1 MQWTVKKTIAM
12 ARRWCA
18 LSARSVLCIVA
29 IATLAT
35 FWLPVTH
42 AEETE
47 TLLRWQNGDTL
58 PGQLQESNSATLRWA
73 SPYFLDDLML
83 DMNVLDSVVFRKT
96 PNPATETFRVS
107 TVSGDVWIADLIAAD
122 DNTFLFSS
130 KRHGQFRV
138 KRSAVFKLER
148 QGHLNYL
155 FDGSQLTNWRS
166 AKSAKNIDDPT
177 LLIFHESS
185 YYDWHQDDE
194 GRPQTNRKNAHL
206 FQPLKW
212 PKYFEIDLAL
222 EFTEHPPSFVFA
234 LGKNL
239 DQALALTEVWS
250 NKSKISHLVA
260 IQGKLFKTVLTI
272 QPEQHSLYLRL
283 TYDESI
289 GMLRVFDGAGN
300 LLLDLDGVKPTVR
313 ESGLYIRNKGD
324 QGLKVR
330 ELKVYD
336 YPVPMPTA
344 QQIDLS
350 KPRVCMTDGQIFQ
363 GELFVQQGSTYV
375 LDIDGTRHTID
386 GQQVSRVI
394 QPRPPSTASDRRAGL
409 PSSHIKYHDKTVLH
423 GKITHMNADSVVLQT
438 DFADDPVT
446 CSLAGAIQLHF
457 NTTSETNQTV
467 ENKDR
472 LFHAYGS
479 LRGRVLFPEN
489 RGTSLVQWKSL
500 GATKPV
506 RLANDTAAHI
516 TRFLQST
523 SPLQHFDTT
532 QFPHA
537 LHLQTGETFPCHITA
552 YDGKSISFQS
562 PFVSAQHLD
571 PANMKALEFSDRT
584 HATSIE
590 NLDKTQPAINNF
602 ESFRVTARGNGV
614 VKMQL
619 ELVGKKKDGAKFII
633 DATDKVKLIDGNPV
647 VIINEINAEAQPQAW
662 MEIVPKDRKG
672 LMALPADEWFGVI
685 ATPPDLDTDKPDPQ
699 LERALT
705 VPRFNSNN
713 PPNHILVANTDDI
726 MRGQFLGFNGQTL
739 QFDSKLRRFSVPIA
753 RVARVVDVSSRK
765 APPHENSGSLTP
777 NASPQPLATQAE
789 IRVTLIDG
797 STLIFQPLE
806 IKDGKLTGRS
816 SVYGEV
822 SLPTS
827 SIKYLHFGEKVKAF
841 KAAFE
846 KWVVHPAKTP

>member
-1 MQWTVKKTIAM
+1 MQWNIKKTIDI
-12 ARRWCA
+12 ARRWNA
-18 LSARSVLCIVA
+18 LSEWSVLCIVA

-42 AEETE
+42 AEEAD

-58 PGQLQESNSATLRWA
+58 PGRLQESNSATLRWA
-73 SPYFLDDLML
+73 SPHFLDDLMV
-83 DMNVLDSVVFRKT
+83 DVNVLDSVIFRKT

-107 TVSGDVWIADLIAAD
+107 TISGDVWVADLIGAD

-130 KRHGQFRV
+130 QRHGQFRV
-138 KRSAVFKLER
+138 KRSAVWKFER
-148 QGHLNYL
+148 RDDSNQI
-155 FDGSQLTNWRS
+155 FDGSQL
-166 AKSAKNIDDPT
+166 
-177 LLIFHESS
+177 
-185 YYDWHQDDE
+185 
-194 GRPQTNRKNAHL
+194 
-206 FQPLKW
+206 
-212 PKYFEIDLAL
+212 
-222 EFTEHPPSFVFA
+222 
-234 LGKNL
+234 
-239 DQALALTEVWS
+239 
-250 NKSKISHLVA
+250 
-260 IQGKLFKTVLTI
+260 
-272 QPEQHSLYLRL
+272 
-283 TYDESI
+283 
-289 GMLRVFDGAGN
+289 
-300 LLLDLDGVKPTVR
+300 
-313 ESGLYIRNKGD
+313 
-324 QGLKVR
+324 
-330 ELKVYD
+330 
-336 YPVPMPTA
+336 
-344 QQIDLS
+344 QQVDLS
-350 KPRVCMTDGQIFQ
+350 KPHVHTTDGQIFQ
-363 GELFVQQGSTYV
+363 GELFVQQDSTYV

-394 QPRPPSTASDRRAGL
+394 QSGPSSTASDGRAGR
-409 PSSHIKYHDKTVLH
+409 PSAYVKYHDKTVLH
-423 GKITHMNADSVVLQT
+423 GKITHINADSVVLQT

-446 CSLAGAIQLHF
+446 CSLAGATRLHF
-457 NTTSETNQTV
+457 DTNSKTNQTV
-467 ENKDR
+467 QNKDR

-479 LRGRVLFPEN
+479 LRGSVLFSEN
-489 RGTSLVQWKSL
+489 RGPSLVEWKSL
-500 GATKPV
+500 GAIRPV
-506 RLANDTAAHI
+506 RLANNTAAHI
-516 TRFLQST
+516 TRAFQST
-523 SPLQHFDTT
+523 SPLRHFDTV

-552 YDGKSISFQS
+552 YDGKGVSFQS

-571 PANMKALEFSDRT
+571 PVNMKALEFSDRT

-590 NLDKTQPAINNF
+590 NIDKTQPAINF

-633 DATDKVKLIDGNPV
+633 DATDKVKLIDGNPAI
-647 VIINEINAEAQPQAW
+647 IINEINAEAQPQAW
-662 MEIVPKDRKG
+662 MEIVPKDMKG
-672 LMALPADEWFGVI
+672 LMALSADEWFGVM
-685 ATPPDLDTDKPDPQ
+685 ATPTDPDKDKPDPQ

-726 MRGQFLGFNGQTL
+726 IRGQFLDFNGQTL

-777 NASPQPLATQAE
+777 DTSPHPVATPSK

-806 IKDGKLTGRS
+806 IKDGKLIGRS

-827 SIKYLHFGEKVKAF
+827 SIKYLHFGEKAKSF